1 MQCEVS
7 TFFEGTMTFSGVEL
21 HDNVPCSKVRHTKIV
36 VKDISYN
43 VSELHCL
50 VYVL

>member
-1 MQCEVS
+1 MQCGVF
-7 TFFEGTMTFSGVEL
+7 TFFEGTVTFSGVEM
-21 HDNVPCSKVRHTKIV
+21 HENVPCSKVRHTINV